1 MSVGRFSGCVGS
13 GFSSLSW
20 GGIGVSGGRGNV
32 KSLIGSGVGLFLV
45 GFGLFLLIV
54 VPFLCYFSRYVIINV
69 AMV

>member
-13 GFSSLSW
+13 GFLSLSW

-32 KSLIGSGVGLFLV
+32 RSLLGSGV
-45 GFGLFLLIV
+45 GLFLLIV